1 MSSSEAERKK
11 RLWEVDPTIF
21 QHNKQRGPFRHLLAL
36 MKSVGKSVAL
46 ALVLAYPLALPLL
59 GVIFG
64 GLVFWGSLGASVLIM
79 GVLLRRYGYGR
90 NFEGQNRSLLKGLV
104 GLVIGFTMAAG
115 LYLGLFYYKVWIV
128 PIMFGL
134 LSLIF
139 VYIRRK

>member
-21 QHNKQRGPFRHLLAL
+21 RHKKQRGPFEHLLAL
-36 MKSVGKSVAL
+36 MKSVGKSMAL
-46 ALVLAYPLALPLL
+46 ALVLSYPLALPLL

-79 GVLLRRYGYGR
+79 GVLLRKFGYAR

-115 LYLGLFYYKVWIV
+115 FYLGLFYYKVWIV